1 MLCRYNLAL
10 QCDKLNMFVC
20 AACLNVNSD
29 GALKLR
35 EKCDPK
41 RFLLMELDLRK
52 TASILH
58 AERTIL
64 TLLSNDLSLGKIPSS
79 SRLTTDKLI
88 NPVYVITFRIHH
100 ADKQCGRHVLR

>member
-1 MLCRYNLAL
+1 MAL
-10 QCDKLNMFVC
+10 HCDKLNMYVC
-20 AACLNVNSD
+20 AACLNINSE

-41 RFLLMELDLRK
+41 RFLLIELDLRK

-64 TLLSNDLSLGKIPSS
+64 SMLSNDLNLGMLKMHKSQ
-79 SRLTTDKLI
+79 LL
-88 NPVYVITFRIHH
+88 H
-100 ADKQCGRHVLR
+100 